1 MARKPTTP
9 CTVPKLV
16 TSTITTATKATTMSG
31 FHPFDLLDP
40 IPPTLSYLES
50 SLFTFPPRLSLA
62 PALVEELDH
71 YHYLGFTLDPLNPT
85 SLPPFGFPPQ
95 CLLRAPSIARLDLLA
110 VNDPFGFERSAI
122 ASFKRLRQRAET
134 ELCFPHL
141 SDRVASLEFGLG
153 RARSQD
159 VDRKYTWTAEFS
171 GRKGLGLDRK
181 HRWTAT
187 AKAGG
192 ERAVKCAVE
201 IKGVE
206 EEEEEGFD
214 RKFVW
219 ATEANGVGKRYEKWT
234 AEFKGKGKL
243 SPLSHTYTWAA
254 SAKPREEEEG
264 QEKAAVKKEKKK
276 KGKKEKQ
283 GTVHVVEIEVK
294 NPGPVAIRKAFTK
307 RCNKG
312 KKKELSPQDA
322 ALLIQMTFR
331 SYLARRSQIL
341 HCLRELAV
349 AKARLKEIRAIF
361 YNFSYRRR
369 VANDAEER
377 QRFSEKI
384 IVLLLTV
391 EAVEGPDYMV
401 RAAKKSMVEELEA
414 MLEVVDPQPSG
425 KLGSMRRRRFDLP
438 DGGPISKE
446 MMAGVTEV
454 VQMLDQE

>member
-1 MARKPTTP
+1 
-9 CTVPKLV
+9 
-16 TSTITTATKATTMSG
+16 MSG
-31 FHPFDLLDP
+31 FHPFDLRDP

-122 ASFKRLRQRAET
+122 ASLKGLRQRAET
-134 ELCFPHL
+134 ELCLRDL

-171 GRKGLGLDRK
+171 GPKGLGLDRK

-206 EEEEEGFD
+206 EEEGFD

-234 AEFKGKGKL
+234 AEFKGKEKL

-264 QEKAAVKKEKKK
+264 QEKAAVNKEKKK
-276 KGKKEKQ
+276 KGKTEKQ

-294 NPGPVAIRKAFTK
+294 NPGVVAIRKAFTK

-312 KKKELSPQDA
+312 KKKKELSPQDA

-341 HCLRELAV
+341 RCLRELAV

-361 YNFSYRRR
+361 YNFSYRKR

>member
-1 MARKPTTP
+1 
-9 CTVPKLV
+9 
-16 TSTITTATKATTMSG
+16 MSG

-40 IPPTLSYLES
+40 IDPTLSYLES
-50 SLFTFPPRLSLA
+50 SLLNIPPRLSLA

-71 YHYLGFTLDPLNPT
+71 HHYLGFALNPLNPT
-85 SLPPFGFPPQ
+85 SLPPFGLPRQ

-134 ELCFPHL
+134 ELCLQDL
-141 SDRVASLEFGLG
+141 SDRVASLEFGLD

-171 GRKGLGLDRK
+171 GPKWLGLDRK
-181 HRWTAT
+181 YWWTAT

-206 EEEEEGFD
+206 EEEGFD

-219 ATEANGVGKRYEKWT
+219 ATEAKGVGERYEKWT

-243 SPLSHTYTWAA
+243 SPLSRTCTWAA
-254 SAKPREEEEG
+254 SAKPPEEEEG
-264 QEKAAVKKEKKK
+264 QEKAAEKKEKKK
-276 KGKKEKQ
+276 KGKKEKH
-283 GTVHVVEIEVK
+283 GTVHVVEIKEK
-294 NPGPVAIRKAFTK
+294 NPGAVAIRKAFTK

-331 SYLARRSQIL
+331 FHLARRSQIL
-341 HCLRELAV
+341 RCLRELAV

-361 YNFSYRRR
+361 YNFSYHRH

-391 EAVEGPDYMV
+391 EAVEVIYNDD
-401 RAAKKSMVEELEA
+401 KSSIIFSWL
-414 MLEVVDPQPSG
+414 SHG
-425 KLGSMRRRRFDLP
+425 
-438 DGGPISKE
+438 
-446 MMAGVTEV
+446 TCY
-454 VQMLDQE
+454 